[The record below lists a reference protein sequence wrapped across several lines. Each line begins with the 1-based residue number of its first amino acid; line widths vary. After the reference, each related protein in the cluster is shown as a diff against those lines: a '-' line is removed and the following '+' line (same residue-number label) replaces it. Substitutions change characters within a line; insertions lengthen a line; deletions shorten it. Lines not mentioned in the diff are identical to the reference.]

1 MHWGTSFFS
10 TALPRRWAQSLFG
23 LAHSLLVWLAER
35 QCVSAWKGLE
45 GLLVSSPA
53 HSLSRRR
60 DGSNQ
65 CCECF
70 DTHSLQIGCWHLHT
84 SENLLNLPTS
94 ARLRATERTE
104 ISHLR
109 EWPDR
114 APAEAPTAR
123 CQRAEDALSNPSRLW
138 IMKFKQLQHWL
149 CENLPRFSAV
159 TFFTLQKRTQRF
171 PESEWQDLFLQ
182 LPNYR
187 VDSEIII
194 TRNPEDITE
203 QISLRMYWLL
213 LCVTLT
219 GLSVARAETGELGI
233 VVCCVGSARVLC
245 SQESSDMF
253 ITVICYWCSPV
264 GLLFQKVNK

>member
-171 PESEWQDLFLQ
+171 PESEWQDLSPASK
-182 LPNYR
+182 LPRGFRNNYYTKFWGYNWTDFFED
-187 VDSEIII
+187 VLAFALCDSNGIV
-194 TRNPEDITE
+194 RGSRCDGWVGYCGV
-203 QISLRMYWLL
+203 SCRFCARRRAL
-213 LCVTLT
+213 LCL
-219 GLSVARAETGELGI
+219 LPS
-233 VVCCVGSARVLC
+233 
-245 SQESSDMF
+245 F
-253 ITVICYWCSPV
+253 VIDAH
-264 GLLFQKVNK
+264 L